1 ATKDPGTP
9 VSAASGRRVHF
20 GTYVKNLDLDHT
32 AQIARA
38 IVAPRYRAIRTGRY
52 LLVKYSDGSR
62 ELYDLKRDPLELKSK
77 YKDSRYFPV
86 RKYLLK
92 KLKALVLCAGED
104 CSRDIKKPPKPLAKK
119 KKRAK
124 KKPSP
129 PAPVG

>member
-1 ATKDPGTP
+1 M
-9 VSAASGRRVHF
+9 SEASTRHVHF
-20 GTYVKNLDLDHT
+20 SKYVKNLDQDHT

-52 LLVKYSDGSR
+52 LLVKYSDASR

-92 KLKALVLCAGED
+92 KLKAAGPLQGRRLQ
-104 CSRDIKKPPKPLAKK
+104 SRRRSKPPKPLAKK
-119 KKRAK
+119 KKRSK
-124 KKPSP
+124 KKPTP
-129 PAPVG
+129 TAPTPVG